1 MRIFSCFLLALITFA
16 VHSQELNKNVHII
29 PEPVSIQYGLGHFH
43 VDERVSI
50 SYNSESARVSA
61 QLFADFVEQ
70 QIGRKLAVATEGRRP
85 ALIRFKS
92 SNASKK
98 EGYELKVTAKDIE
111 IIGDEAGLFY
121 AVQTLLQ
128 LMENTEGLYIP
139 AVIIED
145 YPRFPHRGMMIDVG
159 RFFYPMDY
167 IKRFIDVMALYKLNR
182 FHFHLTEDAGWRIE
196 IKALPRLTEIGSS
209 RGGTQIAH
217 HPLDHIE
224 SPHQGYY
231 TQDELRELVAY
242 ATERHITI
250 VPEID
255 MPGHMMAAIAAYPYL
270 SCTGKQLQVPEHW
283 GIKEHILCAG
293 KDTVYAFVEQVLTE
307 VMDIFPSEYIHIGGD
322 EAPKKQWKA
331 CPICQQ
337 KIKDEG
343 LGDEEGLQS
352 YFIRRVERFVNS
364 KGRNI
369 IGWDEILEGGLAPNA
384 TVMSWRGEEGGIAAA
399 KQGNQVIMTPLQF
412 LYLDYAESHEWEPIG
427 MGYELNMRRVYE
439 YDPVPEQLSAAEQTK
454 IIGLQG
460 NLWSEFIHNENK
472 MDYRA
477 WPRGL
482 AVAETGWSPK
492 HKRDFLHF
500 RKRLARHLGRH
511 VVQHTHFRIPEP
523 WDLSYVQKLSDN
535 RYKLI
540 LVPSVEGAKL
550 FYTFEHHHH
559 PSIVYQD
566 GVLLSGE
573 SREKNVIRCRIVL
586 PNGRDVIYTKNIA
599 DLPVVD

>member
-92 SNASKK
+92 SDAAKL
-98 EGYELKVTAKDIE
+98 EGYELNVTTKDVE
-111 IIGDEAGLFY
+111 IKGGEAGLFY
-121 AVQTLLQ
+121 GIQSLIQ
-128 LMENTEGLYIP
+128 LIKNSEGLHIP
-139 AVIIED
+139 VVTVKD

-196 IKALPRLTEIGSS
+196 IKAFPRLTEIGSS

-217 HPLDHIE
+217 HPLDHIA
-224 SPHQGYY
+224 SSHQGYY

-242 ATERHITI
+242 AAERHITI

-270 SCTGKQLQVPEHW
+270 SCTGEQLQVPEHW

-293 KDTVYAFVEQVLTE
+293 IDTVYAFVEQVLTE
-307 VMDIFPSEYIHIGGD
+307 LMDIFPSEYIHIGGD

-427 MGYELNMRRVYE
+427 MGYELSLRRVYE
-439 YDPVPEQLSAAEQTK
+439 YDPVPEQLSAAEQSK

-492 HKRDFLHF
+492 DKRDFLHF
-500 RKRLARHLGRH
+500 RERLAQHLGQH

-535 RYKLI
+535 QYKLI

-559 PSIVYQD
+559 PSEAYQD
-566 GVLLSGE
+566 GLLLDAEG
-573 SREKNVIRCRIVL
+573 RERNVIRCRIVL